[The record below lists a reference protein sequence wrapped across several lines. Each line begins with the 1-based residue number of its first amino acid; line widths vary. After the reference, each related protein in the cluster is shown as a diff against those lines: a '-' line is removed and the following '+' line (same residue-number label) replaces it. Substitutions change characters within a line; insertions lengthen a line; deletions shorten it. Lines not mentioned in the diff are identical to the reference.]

1 MNHKNENE
9 IMCSEDFIVDV
20 HFFASDTRH
29 KWRIS
34 QCLQSRLAVESITPI
49 DECNI
54 VHGPA
59 PRVVQL
65 NSDGELRGTD
75 NRRQSVS
82 RQHTCGSQHF
92 ALHQRRRARD
102 NVGAASLATVQRWT
116 SILLNVIGL
125 KSVGCLQR
133 RRQMSGSTPLTLK
146 KQSQLNFDV
155 DSDVIVGSH
164 PDCRFHC

>member
-65 NSDGELRGTD
+65 NGDGELRGTD

-92 ALHQRRRARD
+92 ARHQHP
-102 NVGAASLATVQRWT
+102 AS
-116 SILLNVIGL
+116 S
-125 KSVGCLQR
+125 
-133 RRQMSGSTPLTLK
+133 
-146 KQSQLNFDV
+146 
-155 DSDVIVGSH
+155 
-164 PDCRFHC
+164 